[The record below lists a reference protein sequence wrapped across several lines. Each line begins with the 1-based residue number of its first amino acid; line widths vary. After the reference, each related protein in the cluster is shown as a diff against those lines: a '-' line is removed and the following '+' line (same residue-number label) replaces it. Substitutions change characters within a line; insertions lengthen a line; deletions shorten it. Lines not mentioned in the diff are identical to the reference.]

1 MNYFLIIITTLVV
14 AGLVASKISNDR
26 FYREWEKRG
35 GIHELDRRISNHE
48 HYLKVN
54 HIYKEDEWEWLDF
67 LKDIR
72 RRLVKRQRKICI
84 GAE

>member
-1 MNYFLIIITTLVV
+1 MNYLLIIITALVV

-26 FYREWEKRG
+26 FYREWEERG
-35 GIHELDRRISNHE
+35 GIPELDRRIADHE
-48 HYLKVN
+48 HYLETN

-72 RRLVKRQRKICI
+72 RRLVKRQGKICMS
-84 GAE
+84 AE